1 MSLIVAFVLL
11 ILGFVLLTKGADYFI
26 ENSAAFAEDN
36 GISPH
41 IVGVTIVA
49 FGTSLPELLVSLIS
63 SFYGHNDLAFGNIV
77 GSNISNLGL
86 VLAISSFVFYYVLG
100 TTLNLNSDSN
110 NDSYVMFAAVFLLII
125 FAQDNLISF
134 PEGFIFFV
142 LYLIYLFSLYFR
154 SKKRQIK
161 TPEGEAK
168 YAMGKG
174 WDQEYADLIE
184 GSTSYPFLIGGLIS
198 MLLGAQLTVDS
209 AIEMASQLGVSEIV
223 IGLSVVAVGTS
234 LPELAGTITAAR
246 MGHKEIAIGNVI
258 GSNIANIF
266 MVMGVLAM
274 VSNITVEQW
283 ILDTTLP
290 LLMIVTVAAFG
301 LIRVPFNRIS
311 GLLLFAFF
319 ILFIYELT
327 II

>member
-11 ILGFVLLTKGADYFI
+11 ILGFILLTKGADYFI

-63 SFYGHNDLAFGNIV
+63 SFYGHNDLALGNIV
-77 GSNISNLGL
+77 GSNISNIGL
-86 VLAISSFVFYYVLG
+86 VLASSSFVFYYVLG
-100 TTLNLNSDSN
+100 TTLNPNSDSN

-134 PEGFIFFV
+134 SEGFIFFV

-161 TPEGEAK
+161 TPEGEAR
-168 YAMGKG
+168 YAMSKG
-174 WDQEYADLIE
+174 WDKEYALIE
-184 GSTSYPFLIGGLIS
+184 GSTSYPFLMGGLIS
-198 MLLGAQLTVDS
+198 MLLGAQLTVYS
-209 AIEMASQLGVSEIV
+209 AVEMASELGVSEIV

-234 LPELAGTITAAR
+234 LPELAGTISAAR

>member
-1 MSLIVAFVLL
+1 
-11 ILGFVLLTKGADYFI
+11 
-26 ENSAAFAEDN
+26 
-36 GISPH
+36 
-41 IVGVTIVA
+41 
-49 FGTSLPELLVSLIS
+49 
-63 SFYGHNDLAFGNIV
+63 
-77 GSNISNLGL
+77 
-86 VLAISSFVFYYVLG
+86 
-100 TTLNLNSDSN
+100 
-110 NDSYVMFAAVFLLII
+110 
-125 FAQDNLISF
+125 
-134 PEGFIFFV
+134 
-142 LYLIYLFSLYFR
+142 
-154 SKKRQIK
+154 
-161 TPEGEAK
+161 
-168 YAMGKG
+168 
-174 WDQEYADLIE
+174 
-184 GSTSYPFLIGGLIS
+184 
-198 MLLGAQLTVDS
+198 
-209 AIEMASQLGVSEIV
+209 
-223 IGLSVVAVGTS
+223 
-234 LPELAGTITAAR
+234 